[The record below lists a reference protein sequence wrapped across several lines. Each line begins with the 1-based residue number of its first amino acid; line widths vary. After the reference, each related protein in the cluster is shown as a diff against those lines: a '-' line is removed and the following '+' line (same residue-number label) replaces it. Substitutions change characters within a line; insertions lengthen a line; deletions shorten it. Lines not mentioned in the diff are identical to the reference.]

1 MLLVV
6 AAIVLFSLLAPTE
19 AWASLCMPATLEQQV
34 DQSKVVF
41 VGKVTQRSIEN
52 EEQVVVFLVVEAL
65 KGVPPRASVTVL
77 AEESKY
83 MWSFQVG
90 GEFLVFARPDGRSDD
105 FRTERCYGDIDMN
118 QAPEQGAKYL
128 AEVRRVSKARGN
140 PTHGRDPSA
149 MDAAAPQALQQ
160 DASFAAGSSS
170 VVAPSSIGSRMRS
183 IEHRMAGRP
192 SSSSPATP
200 ASARAVSWQSSRH
213 MSRRS
218 AAGPSAAAVSIS
230 VRGACPMRPSSRP
243 FAASRAS

>member
-90 GEFLVFARPDGRSDD
+90 GEFLVFARPDGRSDS

-170 VVAPSSIGSRMRS
+170 VVAPSGSAPPEAAQKPHPRGGSGCTGCSVARRR
-183 IEHRMAGRP
+183 ERG
-192 SSSSPATP
+192 
-200 ASARAVSWQSSRH
+200 ASWSALLALIFVLRRA
-213 MSRRS
+213 RRS
-218 AAGPSAAAVSIS
+218 RAT
-230 VRGACPMRPSSRP
+230 
-243 FAASRAS
+243 SRALSR